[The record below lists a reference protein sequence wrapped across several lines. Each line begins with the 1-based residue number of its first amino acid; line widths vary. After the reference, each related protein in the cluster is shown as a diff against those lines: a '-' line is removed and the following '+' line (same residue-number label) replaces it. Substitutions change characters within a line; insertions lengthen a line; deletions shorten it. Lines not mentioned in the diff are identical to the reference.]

1 VGVVRY
7 VGVLDG
13 SDDTWGIRIPDLP
26 GCHGGGNTAE
36 AAIEDATSAAREWAE
51 HRKAKGLAMPT
62 RRSLDQ
68 IIRDGEL
75 DVAAAETAVMIPL
88 LLDSGRSVRANL
100 SLDAALLEAID
111 EAARTRGL
119 TRSAFIAS
127 AARDKIMAEG

>member
-1 VGVVRY
+1 MIRY

-13 SDDTWGIRIPDLP
+13 SDDSWGIRIPDLP

-36 AAIEDATSAAREWAE
+36 AAIENATSAAREWAE
-51 HRKAKGLAMPT
+51 HRKAKGLAMPAS
-62 RRSLDQ
+62 RSLDQ

-75 DVAAAETAVMIPL
+75 NVGAGETAVMIPL

-119 TRSAFIAS
+119 TRSGFIAS

>member
-1 VGVVRY
+1 
-7 VGVLDG
+7 
-13 SDDTWGIRIPDLP
+13 
-26 GCHGGGNTAE
+26 
-36 AAIEDATSAAREWAE
+36 
-51 HRKAKGLAMPT
+51 MPAS
-62 RRSLDQ
+62 RSLDQ

-75 DVAAAETAVMIPL
+75 DVGAGETAVMVPL

-119 TRSAFIAS
+119 TRSGFIAS